1 MVDWKGFAKLALKI
15 ALVVFPAN
23 YFLNRWVKWLEN
35 G

>member
-1 MVDWKGFAKLALKI
+1 VNWKDFAKLALKI

-23 YFLNRWVKWLEN
+23 YALTNLMKRLEN